1 MLRPDHDVAVRPEVP
16 DDKSEHRDAA
26 SENYGVL
33 LEGNDAGRRE
43 PCVEPRQRR
52 ENDDGENVHL
62 AFPARNNIDGNDR
75 GTPGRTRRRYGRN
88 ADERSLRN
96 SSGRT
101 DSGRGPTLTPQVVL
115 AVHQQHLGGS
125 GGGRHRS
132 SGWRRG
138 RGAGDLRGLGSRES
152 EDSVDVRLD
161 IRRNGRVRERGGK
174 LYLQLLEEDDER
186 VNRGGFRL
194 NGGEGC

>member
-33 LEGNDAGRRE
+33 LDGNDAGRRE

-125 GGGRHRS
+125 GGSRGV
-132 SGWRRG
+132 GGNG
-138 RGAGDLRGLGSRES
+138 RGELVILRLQLRGEIRELRGIRAGGSKGNGEP
-152 EDSVDVRLD
+152 VD
-161 IRRNGRVRERGGK
+161 EGK
-174 LYLQLLEEDDER
+174 
-186 VNRGGFRL
+186 GGFDNRRV
-194 NGGEGC
+194 